1 MTSAEMPSRIAS
13 ARSTIGRA
21 ASRGA
26 RRIRPGAAASKPSPI
41 ASSTSIAKLIQ
52 RICSGVSG
60 APSAM
65 SKTPAPTKRRMNAP
79 SMISWTRTY
88 FMRLS

>member
-1 MTSAEMPSRIAS
+1 MPS
-13 ARSTIGRA
+13 ARSTIGAA

-26 RRIRPGAAASKPSPI
+26 RRISPGAGASKPSPI

-60 APSAM
+60 APFGDVEDAGADEEEDERR
-65 SKTPAPTKRRMNAP
+65 PA
-79 SMISWTRTY
+79 
-88 FMRLS
+88 